1 MALQRL
7 LKLDMTNKQHDGVE
21 YRPLFFRLSNEED
34 RQAFDALLQRHS
46 GIKRYDR
53 IQQQLEELMRISFP
67 GKILDD
73 AERRAFFAEQT
84 AGLPADAYGVWV
96 YFPWNGNCVHVLD
109 EAEFVKVRTN
119 RNVYKIDFHEV
130 DLLKTKKIGVIG
142 LSVGQAIALTI
153 AMERI
158 CGEIRLAD
166 FDDIELSNMNRI
178 RAGVQDLGLNKAIMA
193 ARQIAEIDPFINV
206 VCYTA
211 GINDDNIDDF
221 FCKNGKIDILVEEC
235 DGIDIKILSRLKSR
249 SLHVPV
255 VMDTNDR
262 GMLDIERF
270 DLEEGRPILHGAVM
284 DLEGMPSAE
293 LTHKLKNLSV
303 DEKVGYLAKII
314 GMKNVSRE
322 MLRSL
327 DELNKTIVGWPQL
340 ASAVVLGGAMVTDAC
355 RRILLD
361 RPVPSG
367 RYFVD
372 FEELI
377 KEPAARK

>member
-1 MALQRL
+1 
-7 LKLDMTNKQHDGVE
+7 MTNQWQE
-21 YRPLFFRLSNEED
+21 EAIYRPLFFRLSDED
-34 RQAFDALLQRHS
+34 DKQALAGLLRRDP
-46 GIKRYDR
+46 GIKQYDTIR
-53 IQQQLEELMRISFP
+53 QQLDELIRITFP
-67 GKILDD
+67 GQTLNEM
-73 AERRAFFAEQT
+73 ERRTYVDEQT
-84 AGLPADAYGVWV
+84 GGRPLDEYGVWV
-96 YFPWNGNCVHVLD
+96 YFPWNRSCVHVLD

-119 RNVYKIDFHEV
+119 RNVYKIDFHEIET
-130 DLLKTKKIGVIG
+130 LKTKKIGVIG
-142 LSVGQAIALTI
+142 LSVGQSIALTI
-153 AMERI
+153 AMERT

-178 RAGVQDLGLNKAIMA
+178 RTSILDLGLNKAIIA

-206 VCYTA
+206 VCYTE
-211 GINDDNIDDF
+211 GVNDHNIDDF
-221 FCKNGKIDILVEEC
+221 FCKGGKIDILVEEC
-235 DGIDIKILSRLKSR
+235 DGIDVKIQSRLKAR

-270 DLEEGRPILHGAVM
+270 DLESERLILHGAVA
-284 DLEGMPSAE
+284 DLELMPSAE
-293 LTHKLKNLSV
+293 LADKLKKLSLE
-303 DEKVGYLAKII
+303 EKVGYLAKII

-327 DELNKTIVGWPQL
+327 EELNKTIVGWPQL

-355 RRILLD
+355 RKILLGQH
-361 RPVPSG
+361 VPSG

-377 KEPAARK
+377 KEPSAHK